1 MKPFKTTIS
10 HIARLILWAI
20 AIAGACGVVAQLN
33 EPVPPVFHSTIGDK
47 AASRHGEVKLAV
59 TGQKLN
65 YVGCNKALRDT
76 DVYSPKSAHFHPDGT
91 KYYINSLE
99 GCMTIVYDAATGK
112 SYT

>member
-1 MKPFKTTIS
+1 MKPCKTTIS

-33 EPVPPVFHSTIGDK
+33 EPVPPVFHSKIGDK

-65 YVGCNKALRDT
+65 YVGCNNRGVLAQ
-76 DVYSPKSAHFHPDGT
+76 VGT
-91 KYYINSLE
+91 FPPRRHKILYQL
-99 GCMTIVYDAATGK
+99 A
-112 SYT
+112 